1 MTTSA
6 PAASRTFRV
15 GIVGCGAIVRNHLE
29 AFSALENAEIVGVCD
44 IDLGRARTTATAWGI
59 PDAVGTVGELLDLG
73 LDIVSVCTP
82 HPTHEAVVLQAA
94 AAGVHVL
101 CEKPIATD
109 LPAAQRMVA
118 ACREADVNL
127 GVLFQRRFWPAAQ
140 RVRAAIEDGTLGQ
153 PIMGQCSVMLHRDPE
168 YYSRDAWRGT
178 WKNDGGGVLMTQ
190 AIHYVDLL
198 QWLMGDVAEVYGKIN
213 TYKHGDHIEVEDSAT
228 AVLTFTSGAMA
239 TLEASTAVSPN
250 LGVQIRV
257 TGETGASA
265 SLTEF
270 PEGSDG
276 RVDLW
281 AVHGVIETDP
291 VHPEGV
297 LPNVDLSTINGQLI
311 PHHTTQVRDFV
322 GALQDGTQP
331 AITGEDATKA
341 LRILLAVY
349 ESSRTGLPVKLAD
362 VRGQEKAPVAPAM
375 TLKCAQPT
383 ASALTAADLAPAA
396 PAPAAR

>member
-1 MTTSA
+1 MITPSPVTSR
-6 PAASRTFRV
+6 PLRI
-15 GIVGCGAIVRNHLE
+15 GIAGCGAISRNHLE
-29 AFSALENAEIVGVCD
+29 AFRALDDAVIVGVCD
-44 IDLGRARTTATAWGI
+44 IDLQRAQDTADAWEI
-59 PDAVGTVGELLDLG
+59 PAAVNTVQELLNLD

-82 HPTHEAVVLQAA
+82 HPTHEDVVLQAA

-109 LPAAQRMVA
+109 LASAEHMVT
-118 ACREADVNL
+118 ACADAGVKL

-140 RVRAAIEDGTLGQ
+140 RIRAAIEDGTLGR

-178 WKNDGGGVLMTQ
+178 WASDGGGVLMTQ
-190 AIHYVDLL
+190 AIHYIDLL
-198 QWLMGDVAEVYGKIN
+198 QWFMGDVAEVYGKIS
-213 TYKHGDHIEVEDSAT
+213 TYKHGEHIEVEDSAT
-228 AVLTFTSGAMA
+228 AIITFTSGAMA
-239 TLEASTAVSPN
+239 TLEASTAVSPS

-257 TGETGASA
+257 TGESGASG

-281 AVHGVIETDP
+281 AVSGSISTEP

-297 LPNVDLSTINGQLI
+297 DPNVSLATINSQLV
-311 PHHTTQVRDFV
+311 PHHTAQVRDFV
-322 GALQDGTQP
+322 QTLRDGNDP
-331 AITGEDATKA
+331 AVTGQDATKA

-349 ESSRTGLPVKLAD
+349 ESSRSGLPVRFD
-362 VRGQEKAPVAPAM
+362 QSSER
-375 TLKCAQPT
+375 T
-383 ASALTAADLAPAA
+383 ASPAHVSG
-396 PAPAAR
+396 